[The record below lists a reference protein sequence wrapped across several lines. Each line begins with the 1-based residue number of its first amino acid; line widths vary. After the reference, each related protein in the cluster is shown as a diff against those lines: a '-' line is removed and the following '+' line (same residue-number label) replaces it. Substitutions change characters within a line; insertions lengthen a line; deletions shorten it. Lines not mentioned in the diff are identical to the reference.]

1 MAVRDDVVGGD
12 DEDDDGDN
20 DDGDDDDL
28 EKTYQGQK
36 DAGNETE
43 WVSSGETR
51 GCGLVQRQ

>member
-12 DEDDDGDN
+12 DDDDDGDN

-43 WVSSGETR
+43 
-51 GCGLVQRQ
+51 

>member
-36 DAGNETE
+36 DAGNETK
-43 WVSSGETR
+43 
-51 GCGLVQRQ
+51 